1 MNERTIKMLIESG
14 LLLNTSEYRV
24 QELDPKIKKLIELVV
39 KECADIVASS
49 SLPDAYSEPY
59 LSVIAE
65 EIKEHFGVDMNEK
78 VIPIV
83 NEEDNLYTCPY
94 REEICNDYDT
104 LCYCDEEQTFNCR
117 MDI

>member
-14 LLLNTSEYRV
+14 LLLNISEYRV

-83 NEEDNLYTCPY
+83 NEEDNLHTCPY

-104 LCYCDEEQTFNCR
+104 LCDCDEEQTMNCR